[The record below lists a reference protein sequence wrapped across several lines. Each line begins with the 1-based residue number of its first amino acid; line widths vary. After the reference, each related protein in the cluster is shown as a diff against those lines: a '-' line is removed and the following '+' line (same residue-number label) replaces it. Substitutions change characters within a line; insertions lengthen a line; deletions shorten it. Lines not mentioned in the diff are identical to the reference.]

1 MTTRDELISLMQA
14 TANVAPVAVE
24 TKAWGT
30 VYVKPPTVEE
40 VDEATEADEEKR
52 KEEEAEGKKDKRRF
66 ARSAARVLCDEEG
79 NRLFDQSNK
88 SDIDLL
94 ARQPWALL
102 QKVLAAAQG
111 EEAKGN

>member
-1 MTTRDELISLMQA
+1 MTTRDELINLMQA
-14 TANVAPVAVE
+14 TANLAPVAVE

-40 VDEATEADEEKR
+40 IDESNQADEEKR
-52 KEEEAEGKKDKRRF
+52 KEEEAEGRKDKYRF
-66 ARSAARVLCDEEG
+66 ARSAARVLCDEAG
-79 NRLFDQSNK
+79 NRLFDPTAQA
-88 SDIDLL
+88 DVELL

-102 QKVLAAAQG
+102 QKVLGAAQG